1 MFIFIKT
8 FWRLISGV
16 FLGWGLG
23 ANDAA
28 NIFGTA
34 VSSNLVKYRNAII
47 LTAVFIIVGALAEG
61 SKTFD
66 TIGKLSNLTLNTAF
80 IASFAAGLT
89 VLVMT
94 TLKLPISTSQ
104 AIVGAILGISIFYQ
118 QDVDFGKLKKIL
130 VCWVLTPIGGAVI
143 SFILY
148 KIIDFI
154 LSKIRYGERTL
165 HWIVKIGIIISGC
178 LGAYSLGANN
188 VANVTGV
195 FVGIDGPGKL
205 TPFMGTLIGGISIAL
220 GVLTYSKAVMRTVG
234 KKITT
239 LGPITAFIAVLGSAI
254 TVYIFTQVGVP
265 VSTSQSIVGA
275 VAGVGLVKGM
285 NVINFKTISN
295 IAVGWVSTPLI
306 AGTTAVIMCL
316 FIK

>member
-1 MFIFIKT
+1 MLIFIKT
-8 FWRLISGV
+8 FWRLTSGV

-34 VSSNLVKYRNAII
+34 VSSKLVKYRTAIL
-47 LTAVFIIVGALAEG
+47 LTALFVIVGALLEG

-66 TIGKLSNLTLNTAF
+66 TIGKLSSLTLNTAF

-104 AIVGAILGISIFYQ
+104 AIVGAILGISIFHHQ
-118 QDVDFGKLKKIL
+118 GIDFSKLTKIL
-130 VCWVLTPIGGAVI
+130 VCWVLTPLGAVVI

-154 LSKIRYGERTL
+154 LSKIRYGERKL
-165 HWIVKIGIIISGC
+165 HLIVKIGVILSGC

-195 FVGIDGPGKL
+195 FVGIEGPGKI

-220 GVLTYSKAVMRTVG
+220 GVLTYSKSVMMTVG

-265 VSTSQSIVGA
+265 VSTSQAIVGA

-285 NVINFKTISN
+285 NVINFRTIAN
-295 IAVGWVSTPLI
+295 IGVGWVSTPLI
-306 AGTTAVIMCL
+306 AGTVAALMCF